1 MAQTTQGTSLE
12 LARDMALTEMR
23 NHGIT
28 GWSFKF
34 DNAKRRCGSTQY
46 GKKTI
51 TLSRPYVLLNSEK
64 EVLETILHEI
74 AHVIAGPEA
83 GHGPQWRKAA
93 RSVGAKPVRCA
104 GPEVNLPKPKW
115 RLVCAN
121 SHVIGHRHRRSKSM
135 TDSYRCRCG
144 GALKYILN
152 E

>member
-1 MAQTTQGTSLE
+1 MTQTTRGISLE

-23 NHGIT
+23 KHGIT

-34 DNAKRRCGSTQY
+34 DNAKRRCGSTQH

-51 TLSRPYVLLNSEK
+51 TLSRPYVLLNSEE

-74 AHVIAGPEA
+74 AHVIAGPGA

-93 RSVGAKPVRCA
+93 RAVGARPDRCA

-135 TDSYRCRCG
+135 TDSYTCRCG